1 MRSEMEEYSHE
12 LTKKLVSRK
21 EQQIKTLTEVNNQKY
36 KEIKTYYNDITASNL
51 ALIKQLKNELN

>member
-1 MRSEMEEYSHE
+1 MRSEMEEYSNE